1 MLMISSISGMGL
13 LLLSLISVKP
23 GLGGECVSGNCHVH
37 AIILPFVTLLKL
49 REMKLYLHR

>member
-1 MLMISSISGMGL
+1 MISSISGMGL